1 MSPPSDLSAR
11 LADHLDRDP
20 DLLPRGDRVLVA
32 FSGGPDS
39 TALLHLLHGLREER
53 GWHLRAAH
61 YDHGLRE
68 GSAGE
73 ARRVADRAEELG
85 VPCRVGRPD
94 GSLPAKQEALRRAR
108 YGFLREAAR
117 EVDADRIATGHQA
130 DDQAETVLF
139 RILRGTG
146 VRGLGGIPERRGDVV
161 RPLLPFRREELRS
174 WLEERGIPWLDDPS
188 NRDPRWARARIRT
201 RVMPALEEAW
211 DGPVRER
218 LLDLAA
224 AARRADRA
232 LRARARR
239 LLDEA
244 LEGEGGAWGEEAF
257 RLRREPLAAADRET
271 RGRCVRMLAS
281 RLDVRLTRGGTR
293 AAVEF
298 ISEGRSGGRVD
309 LGDGLE
315 LAREFDR
322 IWLGRSDDPVPD
334 TELTVEGPEAGRG
347 IVHVGGRRLRVSWG
361 RPGTGE
367 AGAGP
372 GGGDAPAGDHDH
384 RGDSGEGRE
393 ASAEAREV
401 VLAPSRLQFPLRVR
415 GWRHGDRLR
424 TPAGSRKLK
433 RLFNDHRIPRSRR
446 RRLPM
451 VADAEGQVLWAAEI
465 GRDPEMAPDEG
476 EPPFL
481 MRILDA

>member
-1 MSPPSDLSAR
+1 MPPPSDLAAR
-11 LADHLDRDP
+11 LADHLDREP
-20 DLLPRGDRVLVA
+20 GLLPRGSRVLIA

-39 TALLHLLHGLREER
+39 TALLHLLHGLREDR

-73 ARRVADRAEELG
+73 ARRVADRAEDLG
-85 VPCRVGRPD
+85 VPCRVGRPA
-94 GSLPAKQEALRRAR
+94 GSLPPKQESLRRAR
-108 YGFLREAAR
+108 YGFLRKAAR
-117 EVDADRIATGHQA
+117 AVDADRIATGHQA

-146 VRGLGGIPERRGDVV
+146 VRGLGGIPERRGAVV
-161 RPLLPFRREELRS
+161 RPLLPFRREELRA

-201 RVMPALEEAW
+201 RVLPALEEAW

-218 LLDLAA
+218 LLDLAST
-224 AARRADRA
+224 ARRADRA
-232 LRARARR
+232 LHDRARR

-244 LEGEGGAWGEEAF
+244 LEGEGGAWGEEAY
-257 RLRREPLAAADRET
+257 RLRRDPLAAADRET
-271 RGRCVRMLAS
+271 RGRCVRILAS

-322 IWLGRSDDPVPD
+322 IWLGRSDDPSPD
-334 TELTVEGPEAGRG
+334 AVLTVEGPEPGRG
-347 IVHVGGRRLRVSWG
+347 TVHVGGRRLRVSWG

-367 AGAGP
+367 AP
-372 GGGDAPAGDHDH
+372 G
-384 RGDSGEGRE
+384 E
-393 ASAEAREV
+393 AHEV
-401 VLAPSRLQFPLRVR
+401 VLARSRLQFPLRVR
-415 GWRHGDRLR
+415 GWRHGDRLG

-451 VADAEGQVLWAAEI
+451 VADAGGRVLWAAEI

-476 EPPFL
+476 ELPFL
-481 MRILDA
+481 MRILDG